1 MVIEFTARHFHAPD
15 NIRVYAE
22 SEVERLNK
30 FNDRITN
37 CQIILER
44 SHNYYMVEINVS
56 ILGNKFNAKAATD
69 NMTKS
74 IDLAV
79 NKTANQLKKHME
91 IIQSHH

>member
-15 NIRVYAE
+15 NIWVYAE

-44 SHNYYMVEINVS
+44 SHNDYMVEINVS
-56 ILGNKFNAKAATD
+56 IPGNKFNAKAATD

-79 NKTANQLKKHME
+79 DKTANQLKKHME

>member
-15 NIRVYAE
+15 NIWVYAE

-44 SHNYYMVEINVS
+44 SHNDYMVEINVS
-56 ILGNKFNAKAATD
+56 IPGNKFNAKAATD

>member
-1 MVIEFTARHFHAPD
+1 MVIEFTALHFHALD

-37 CQIILER
+37 CQIILEH
-44 SHNYYMVEINVS
+44 SHNDYMVEINVS
-56 ILGNKFNAKAATD
+56 ISGNKFNAKAATG
-69 NMTKS
+69 NVTKS

-79 NKTANQLKKHME
+79 DKTAIQLKKHME